1 MTLLASVSPLTNH
14 HALPRP
20 AYNYFFKENRAMLL
34 AERDEKLKE
43 AKEKGEG
50 TEGIESGYGF
60 FGTMAK
66 VIAQRWKVI
75 TPDSL
80 EVYKKK
86 AEIDSKRYRDEMEE
100 FNMRKRLAP
109 KPLEATKKGKKAKVK
124 ATKKEKLPKGADL
137 AAAAKYGK
145 NPALIEDARALAGV
159 YGAPQDF
166 AMQSQAMARFAPQQQ
181 GNSGLDYASMGLGGA
196 GMGMLQRSANQ
207 FMGMGQAD
215 LEAQLALLQQQRQ
228 LEAMG
233 LYSQATRPALLGI
246 PTQQLSQQMMGG
258 GGAAGGGGGM
268 QPQFMFEQV
277 GFPNTMNLFG
287 GAGQA
292 PMSDLSFS
300 SRMDNY
306 AQQQQQQQHQLQQQQ
321 QHEQESAMLRQQQQQ
336 QQMMMNAQQDPG
348 YANLL
353 LQLRLQE
360 QEERLRNQAAM
371 SMGQG
376 RW

>member
-1 MTLLASVSPLTNH
+1 MCLLF
-14 HALPRP
+14 RIDP
-20 AYNYFFKENRAMLL
+20 AYNYFFKENRAILL
-34 AERDEKLKE
+34 AERDEKLKA
-43 AKEKGEG
+43 AKENGEG

-86 AEIDSKRYRDEMEE
+86 AEIDSKRYREEMEE
-100 FNMRKRLAP
+100 YNTRKRLAP
-109 KPLEATKKGKKAKVK
+109 KALDESKKGKKAKVK
-124 ATKKEKLPKGADL
+124 AGKKDKLPKGAEMA

-145 NPALIEDARALAGV
+145 TPVLIEDARALAGA
-159 YGAPQDF
+159 YPAPPDF
-166 AMQSQAMARFAPQQQ
+166 AMQSQAMARFGAPQQ
-181 GNSGLDYASMGLGGA
+181 GNSGLDYSSMGLGGA
-196 GMGMLQRSANQ
+196 GMGMLPRSANQ
-207 FMGMGQAD
+207 FAGMGQAD

-246 PTQQLSQQMMGG
+246 PSHQLSQQMMGG
-258 GGAAGGGGGM
+258 GGSAGGGGGM
-268 QPQFMFEQV
+268 QPQFMFEQM
-277 GFPNTMNLFG
+277 GFPNTMNLF

-306 AQQQQQQQHQLQQQQ
+306 AQQQQQLQQQQ
-321 QHEQESAMLRQQQQQ
+321 QQQEQESAMLRQQQQ
-336 QQMMMNAQQDPG
+336 MMLMNAQQDPG

-360 QEERLRNQAAM
+360 QEDRLRNQAALN
-371 SMGQG
+371 MGQG